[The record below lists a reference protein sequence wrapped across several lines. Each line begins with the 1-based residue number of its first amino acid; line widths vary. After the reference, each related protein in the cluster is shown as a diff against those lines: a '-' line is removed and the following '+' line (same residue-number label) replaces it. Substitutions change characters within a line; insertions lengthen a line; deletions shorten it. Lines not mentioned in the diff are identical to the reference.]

1 MLYDKKANT
10 SLTISDRVLYTGLGH
25 SFANND
31 LVYVLE
37 NSFTVGFTRLSV
49 K

>member
-1 MLYDKKANT
+1 MMYSKKAST
-10 SLTISDRVLYTGLGH
+10 SLTISNRVLYTGLGH

-37 NSFTVGFTRLSV
+37 TPLQLVLQDLL
-49 K
+49 